1 MKRALTYVAIGIA
14 TVAVLVGGW
23 FGYWAIAKAGQTARY
38 DVNVNNQQYQAG
50 LIARQRDRVTDY
62 DRSQDDAQR
71 QAIADQFCAEY
82 DTLNPPPVDLVR
94 AHAHLCPQE

>member
-1 MKRALTYVAIGIA
+1 MKQALTYVAVAI
-14 TVAVLVGGW
+14 TVAALAVGGW
-23 FGYWAIAKAGQTARY
+23 FGYWAIAKAGQSARY

-82 DTLNPPPVDLVR
+82 PTLNPPPADLISANAR
-94 AHAHLCPQE
+94 IC